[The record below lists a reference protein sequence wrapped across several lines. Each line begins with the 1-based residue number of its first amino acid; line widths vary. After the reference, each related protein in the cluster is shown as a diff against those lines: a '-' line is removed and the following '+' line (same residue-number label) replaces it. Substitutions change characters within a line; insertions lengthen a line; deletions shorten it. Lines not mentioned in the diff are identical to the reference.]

1 MEKPKNVFECSV
13 KINPEER
20 KCIYTGKVFEETLS
34 LLLDRPCD
42 DCPFFNEE
50 SGCMRVK
57 AEYVL
62 DVQEGILKKTE
73 E

>member
-1 MEKPKNVFECSV
+1 MEKGDPMVIYSGHEWFEDC
-13 KINPEER
+13 
-20 KCIYTGKVFEETLS
+20 EET
-34 LLLDRPCD
+34 